1 MFSYFSK
8 DVSMSPVTS
17 SPPAVSAAAAGRPFC
32 PLPAPVEPSCSL
44 TVMGRQG
51 ERADG
56 A

>member
-1 MFSYFSK
+1 MSLKMF
-8 DVSMSPVTS
+8 PVTA
-17 SPPAVSAAAAGRPFC
+17 SPPAVSAAAAERPFC